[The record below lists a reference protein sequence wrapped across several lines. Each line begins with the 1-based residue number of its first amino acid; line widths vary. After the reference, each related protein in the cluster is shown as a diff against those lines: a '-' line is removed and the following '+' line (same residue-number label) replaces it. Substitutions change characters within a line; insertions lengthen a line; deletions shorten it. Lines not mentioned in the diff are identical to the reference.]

1 MWVDVCRERVVR
13 RVNIITVSIMV
24 DRNMPTVGDTVEC
37 RILFLFSQK
46 CSVNMREMQN
56 K

>member
-13 RVNIITVSIMV
+13 RVNIITASIMV
-24 DRNMPTVGDTVEC
+24 DRNMPIVGDIAEC
-37 RILFLFSQK
+37 PILFLFSQK
-46 CSVNMREMQN
+46 TLSEHEGNL